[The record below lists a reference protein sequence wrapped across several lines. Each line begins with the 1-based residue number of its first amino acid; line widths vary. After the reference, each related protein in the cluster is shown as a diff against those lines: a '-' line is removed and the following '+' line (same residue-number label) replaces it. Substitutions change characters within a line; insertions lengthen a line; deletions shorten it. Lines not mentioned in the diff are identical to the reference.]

1 MSALHRFIPPALV
14 PVNGQPALSLPGVG
28 NYSCAAGSHMDAP
41 FGQAL
46 LNLNA
51 WIDLGECGPSSARPT
66 PNAQPGAH
74 AELGRRFIDTT
85 LGTVIFWNGESW
97 VDLNG
102 ASV

>member
-28 NYSCAAGSHMDAP
+28 NYSCAVGSHVDVA

-51 WIDLGECGPSSARPT
+51 WIDMGECGPSSARPT
-66 PNAQPGAH
+66 LRAH
-74 AELGRRFIDTT
+74 GDLGYRFIDTT
-85 LGTVIFWNGESW
+85 LGTMIFWNGESW
-97 VDLNG
+97 AGLDG
-102 ASV
+102 AAV